1 MPGGTGLHTLKAP
14 PCTDNFTKEEVLILI
29 GVLDKKFGIKA
40 YINKRTKGNGD
51 VCWRIRVSKHS
62 MDKLRLLVAPYFIPE
77 MVYKLGINKD
87 DIGNYAK

>member
-1 MPGGTGLHTLKAP
+1 MVLLIESTSFPRPWGGRGDGYLSASPQVFTTAGEVTPPRGLPGGTGLHTLKAP

-51 VCWRIRVSKHS
+51 VC
-62 MDKLRLLVAPYFIPE
+62 
-77 MVYKLGINKD
+77 
-87 DIGNYAK
+87 

>member
-1 MPGGTGLHTLKAP
+1 LPGGTGIHTLKAAP

-51 VCWRIRVSKHS
+51 VC
-62 MDKLRLLVAPYFIPE
+62 
-77 MVYKLGINKD
+77 
-87 DIGNYAK
+87 